1 MRKRRKNI
9 LRRKTKFFSKSKG
22 FYLSILGSITIGL
35 LFYFFFFSSTFQ
47 IDKIK
52 IEGNK
57 KVSTEEI
64 EKIVENNIEKDI
76 LSLKTKSIFLFNLKE
91 TEKMILS
98 SSFNID
104 SVAFEKNLPKEI
116 KIIIRERE
124 MVSLFENNNYF
135 FLLDRK
141 GIVFEKIEN
150 KEDSFLIK
158 NSSFN
163 EEAVLGK
170 GVIEEKTLSKIL
182 ELKEGMEDL
191 NLEISEAFLETQKRV
206 DIKTREGWEVY
217 FSLEKE
223 LKWQLTE
230 TKILLE
236 KEINLQRRENLQY
249 IDLRFEKAYYK

>member
-1 MRKRRKNI
+1 
-9 LRRKTKFFSKSKG
+9 
-22 FYLSILGSITIGL
+22 
-35 LFYFFFFSSTFQ
+35 
-47 IDKIK
+47 
-52 IEGNK
+52 
-57 KVSTEEI
+57 
-64 EKIVENNIEKDI
+64 
-76 LSLKTKSIFLFNLKE
+76 
-91 TEKMILS
+91 MILS